1 MNGEERGR
9 RAVAFLGESF
19 ADESVEGGEGKPAT
33 LDEAM
38 HDAAEQAA
46 AGGYIGQNLRVVL
59 IEFKPG
65 NPHIKELKVIV
76 TPGGGT

>member
-9 RAVAFLGESF
+9 RAVAFLGESI
-19 ADESVEGGEGKPAT
+19 ASSETQKEAT
-33 LDEAM
+33 LAEALD
-38 HDAAEQAA
+38 DAAEQAV
-46 AGGYIGQNLRVVL
+46 AGGYIDQDLRVVS

-76 TPGGGT
+76 TPGGGA